1 MNTPTKKY
9 KDSLKTTPGPVSL
22 SDSRYTCDI
31 PGIFRYA
38 QEKGVNPSDLS
49 EEEKSRFLTPKK

>member
-1 MNTPTKKY
+1 MLKKGY
-9 KDSLKTTPGPVSL
+9 KESLKSTSGPVSF
-22 SDSRYTCDI
+22 DEMKYTCDI
-31 PGIFRYA
+31 PGLFRYA